1 MSFLEFAGLTVSLF
15 DKYEAKITPIM
26 VFIGGAVLIVA
37 LLWFQL
43 RYRRARSATIKYSD
57 IKIVKRASHTHR
69 QRFRFILTALRV
81 LALVLFIVAFA
92 RPRSGT
98 EYQEVTS
105 EGIDIMMCLDV
116 SSSMQ
121 AEDFKPYNRLYVC
134 KEEMKKFVSKRAN
147 ESNDRIGL
155 VVFARYSYTQC
166 PVTTDYGVLLN
177 FIDQVDFGV
186 VEDGTAIG
194 MAIANSVNRLRE
206 SPAKSKVIILLT
218 DGDNNAGEID
228 PITAA
233 NLAAA
238 FDIKVYTIGAG
249 KPGNAMF
256 PYQDPLFGKRY
267 VYQPTKIDEETLK
280 AIAEKTGG
288 KFYRA
293 RSGEEL
299 EEIYGLIDRLEK
311 TEIEVASHIQYKE
324 LFYYFAYAGLAFLV
338 LEVVLANSY
347 FRKLP

>member
-1 MSFLEFAGLTVSLF
+1 MNIEFAGLSINVVDVIDTTIPPLIIMLIGALAIAAMLYFHFRKRRTRSAAI
-15 DKYEAKITPIM
+15 KYSDLRIVKRAARTTRQRFRPLLL
-26 VFIGGAVLIVA
+26 VLRVLAVAVLIVA
-37 LLWFQL
+37 
-43 RYRRARSATIKYSD
+43 
-57 IKIVKRASHTHR
+57 V
-69 QRFRFILTALRV
+69 
-81 LALVLFIVAFA
+81 A

-105 EGIDIMMCLDV
+105 EGIDIMLALDV

-121 AEDFKPYNRLYVC
+121 AEDFKPNNRLYVA
-134 KEEMKKFVSKRAN
+134 KEEIKKFIERRI
-147 ESNDRIGL
+147 NDRIGL

-166 PVTTDYGVLLN
+166 PLTTDYGVLLQ
-177 FIDQVDFGV
+177 FVDQVDFGL

-194 MAIANSVNRLRE
+194 MATANAVNRLRE
-206 SPAKSKVIILLT
+206 SESASKIIVLLT

-238 FDIKVYTIGAG
+238 FDIKIYTIGAG

-256 PYQDPLFGKRY
+256 PYNDPIFGKRY
-267 VYQPTKIDEETLK
+267 VYQPTRIDEETLK
-280 AIAEKTGG
+280 EIAKRTDG
-288 KFYRA
+288 KYFRA

-299 EEIYGLIDRLEK
+299 EEIYTLIDQLEK
-311 TEIEVASHIQYKE
+311 TEVEIAKHIQYRE
-324 LFYYFAYAGLAFLV
+324 LFHYFAYAGLLLLV
-338 LEVVLANSY
+338 LEIVLANSC